1 MRQSP
6 FKFLDAYDKADKDIF
21 FGRETEVETL
31 YQMTYQTNLIL
42 VYGMSGTGKTSIIRC
57 GLANRFDSSDWYDI
71 YIRRQENINQAFIR
85 ELRVHDKEK
94 SFEKDFT
101 VAEMVQSL
109 YMDHLRPIY
118 LIFDQFEELFILGKE
133 QEQSEFIQTVN
144 LLLERDLPCKILI
157 VIREEYLA
165 HLSEFERVVPR
176 LFDKRLRIEP
186 MTRTNARNVI
196 LNTARNKDFNI
207 ELCYEEI
214 ADDIIE
220 MVTEGKGRVQL
231 TYLQVFLDKMYR
243 LASENDSEHITFD
256 IDLVREV
263 GQIDDVLAAFL
274 EEQLDVFEKEVDRRD
289 EAMRWLKAFVSE
301 KGTKIPVRREDLPD
315 FFPNM
320 SEPKLNIFL
329 EFFVNRRI
337 LRPLDNDQYELTHD
351 SLASKIH
358 QYRIKGIAMPTNFPK
373 GEMPNNPFV
382 GFEPYGEK
390 MAGVFFGREV
400 ETKELF
406 DKVVNEM
413 DIRTTLVI
421 GPMGVG
427 KTSLVKAGL
436 IPRIRPLFKVQYIRC
451 SRELI
456 DSTLVQKMLQIEPQP
471 QEVPIWLQLA
481 FQWEKEQPLLSD
493 RKVLV
498 IDQFE
503 EFFIWVKEQPQLI
516 HLYLHLAYLLEAR
529 QNVDVV
535 LVVRDEFFSQLQDL
549 EAFVPNLLEE
559 QLRVRHVP
567 TEMAAQIIQKTATH
581 AEFVIEDPAVIQKI
595 VKNVSEEDGKVNLTY
610 LQLYMDRLYQS
621 LQEA

>member
-1 MRQSP
+1 MRKSP
-6 FKFLDAYDKADKDIF
+6 FKFLDAYEKADKDIF
-21 FGRETEVETL
+21 FGREVEVETL

-71 YIRRQENINQAFIR
+71 YIRRQENINRALIR
-85 ELRVHDKEK
+85 ELRVHDKED
-94 SFEKDFT
+94 SFEKDFA
-101 VAEMVQSL
+101 VSQMVQSL

-118 LIFDQFEELFILGKE
+118 LIFDQFEELFILGREEE
-133 QEQSEFIQTVN
+133 QQEFIQTVK

-165 HLSEFERVVPR
+165 HLSEFEKVVPR

-186 MTRTNARNVI
+186 MTRANAREVI
-196 LNTARNKDFNI
+196 LNTANNPAFNI

-243 LASENDSEHITFD
+243 LASENDASQITFD
-256 IDLVREV
+256 VELVREV
-263 GQIDDVLAAFL
+263 GQIDDVLADFL

-301 KGTKIPVRREDLPD
+301 RGTKVPVKRDDLPD
-315 FFPNM
+315 YFPNM
-320 SEPKLNIFL
+320 SVPKLNIYL
-329 EFFVNRRI
+329 EFFTNRRI
-337 LRPLDNDQYELTHD
+337 LRPLDNDQYELSHD
-351 SLASKIH
+351 SLASKVY
-358 QYRIKGIAMPTNFPK
+358 QYRIKGIAMPTNIEK
-373 GEMPNNPFV
+373 GQMPQNPFV

-390 MAGVFFGREV
+390 MAGIFFGRDQEI
-400 ETKELF
+400 KELF
-406 DKVVNEM
+406 DKVINEM

-436 IPRIRPLFKVQYIRC
+436 MPRIRPLVNVQYIRC

-456 DSTLVQKMLQIEPQP
+456 DSTLVQKMLQVEPQP
-471 QEVPIWLQLA
+471 QEEPIWLQVA
-481 FQWEKEQPLLSD
+481 YQWEKEKPSVND
-493 RKVLV
+493 RKIII

-503 EFFIWVKEQPQLI
+503 EFFIWIKEQSQLTY
-516 HLYLHLAYLLEAR
+516 LYLHLGSLLEAR
-529 QNVDVV
+529 QNVDVI

-559 QLRVRHVP
+559 QLRVRPVP
-567 TEMAAQIIQKTATH
+567 PETAAQIIHKTAAH
-581 AEFVIEDPAVIQKI
+581 ADFVIEDPEVVEKI

-610 LQLYMDRLYQS
+610 LQVYMDRLYQS
-621 LQEA
+621 LQDA